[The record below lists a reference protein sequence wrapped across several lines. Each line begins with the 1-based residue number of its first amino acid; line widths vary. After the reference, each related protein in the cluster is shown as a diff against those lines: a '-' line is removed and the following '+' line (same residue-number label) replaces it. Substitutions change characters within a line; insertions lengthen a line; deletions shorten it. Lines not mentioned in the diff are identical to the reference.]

1 MRRIGFPSMLANIDL
16 SREML
21 RRAMKLNLLRDKRDG
36 NGEPGQGR
44 PGAPSARVRARL
56 AQAVDWLAKES
67 GEWTDHDLAS
77 RVLIATGGAKAQT
90 QGLAF
95 ARTLAAHGDPT
106 LLIDTAQGSLALSS
120 LMELPRSP
128 GLAELCQGRARF
140 AEVIRRDPASS
151 CQFLASGRPRSVG
164 GAWGEPGEADRV
176 FRALDESYRWLLF
189 CASLDEALGLAAN
202 IRRQFETAIL
212 IDDAELRRRHPF
224 LSDIFSRYKLPV
236 YRLPAD

>member
-1 MRRIGFPSMLANIDL
+1 
-16 SREML
+16 
-21 RRAMKLNLLRDKRDG
+21 MKLNLLRDKRDRKD
-36 NGEPGQGR
+36 EPDQGR
-44 PGAPSARVRARL
+44 LGAPSARVRARL
-56 AQAVDWLAKES
+56 AQAVDWLEKES

-77 RVLIATGGAKAQT
+77 RVLIATGGPGAQT
-90 QGLAF
+90 LGLAF
-95 ARTLAAHGDPT
+95 ARTLAVRGDPT

-120 LMELPRSP
+120 LMEVQRSP
-128 GLAELCQGRARF
+128 GLAELCQSRARF
-140 AEVIRRDPASS
+140 ADVIRRDPLGS

-202 IRRQFETAIL
+202 VRRQFEAAIL
-212 IDDAELRRRHPF
+212 IDDAELRSRHPF
-224 LSDIFSRYKLPV
+224 LSDIFSRYKFPV